1 MLVHGPKL
9 KIYLDLNCLVM
20 FVDPLY
26 ILVSQSKMKEDK
38 KIKDNTNK
46 RTNKYGILRN
56 CHSFRM
62 QIACYGDL
70 GKQKPANRMPTTL
83 AFHLVEVESG
93 KLQFSNFLL
102 LLVLAT
108 K

>member
-46 RTNKYGILRN
+46 RTNKFVSKINYNKPVYFLSN
-56 CHSFRM
+56 PVSFVS
-62 QIACYGDL
+62 
-70 GKQKPANRMPTTL
+70 K
-83 AFHLVEVESG
+83 F
-93 KLQFSNFLL
+93 LQQC
-102 LLVLAT
+102 
-108 K
+108 